1 MIFNLINVVVV
12 VIVGLVGIALYGM
25 LVSRNLMKIVVGL
38 QLAVKGA
45 MLAFILSGRLNGK
58 IDEAQSMALTVIVT
72 DTVVAVVALALVVQV
87 RRKFG
92 TLDIKA
98 ISTLRR

>member
-12 VIVGLVGIALYGM
+12 VTVGLVGIAIYGM

-38 QLAVKGA
+38 QLAVKAA

-58 IDEAQSMALTVIVT
+58 IDEAQSLALTVIVT

>member
-12 VIVGLVGIALYGM
+12 VIVGLVGIAIYGM

-58 IDEAQSMALTVIVT
+58 IDLAQSLALTVIVT